1 MDQHHTPQTPVAQA
15 MLYEH
20 RPMVTAKGVPIDP
33 PDKGTPFSRM
43 VAVALA
49 IVVASLTILFQNTGD
64 DLHRAVLGS
73 PPAPPP
79 PELTINDPAPGT
91 YGSTD
96 ILSRIYLKM
105 RRLVVSAEQMENT
118 GGGSKFHSPSMMS
131 NIDPMIQVD
140 EDRVRAAIMSAEF
153 ENTES
158 ALNRLDKLEAD
169 LAIKDSGLSVEE
181 SHPLL
186 ARDIRVL
193 RTIYAGEIDTL
204 TQEDRD
210 YLVTRY
216 QLLGRG
222 ALTFGMSDND
232 PARKPLVTGAIAPLL
247 LIGSFAL
254 LVLLTGFVMLVVGIV
269 LLGSGKIRTR
279 MHRPTRGGSVFL
291 ETYAVFVGAFLV
303 YVLIATMIDHYPSLH
318 QYGVFILPAQWILL
332 VTVFWGLLR
341 GMNFSK
347 WRHAIGLY
355 GGRKLLTEMGVG
367 VLVYLASV
375 PLFLLGTLVTILLFT
390 IKEWLFPSG
399 EGESLP
405 PNEIF
410 EIIAKGDTVTVIL
423 LLTLATIWAP
433 ICEELIFRGALFR
446 HLRGYLHWT
455 LAALGSAVL
464 FAFMHSYGPLFV
476 TPLIVLGFMFAFMRH
491 WRGSLIAPMTAHFTH
506 NFSIMMLTVLMVRLI
521 S

>member
-1 MDQHHTPQTPVAQA
+1 MDQHQTPQTPVAQA

-20 RPMVTAKGVPIDP
+20 RPMITAKGVPIDP
-33 PDKGTPFSRM
+33 PDKGTPFSRT
-43 VAVALA
+43 VAVVLA

-73 PPAPPP
+73 PPAPPA
-79 PELTINDPAPGT
+79 PELTAEDPAPGV

-96 ILSRIYLKM
+96 IISRMYLKM
-105 RRLVVSAEQMENT
+105 RHIVMGADPQSAPMFME
-118 GGGSKFHSPSMMS
+118 
-131 NIDPMIQVD
+131 NIDPTIVTD

-153 ENTES
+153 EDAES
-158 ALNRLDKLEAD
+158 AIIRLDLLGDELALENTD
-169 LAIKDSGLSVEE
+169 LAADE

-186 ARDIRVL
+186 SRDIRVL
-193 RTIYAGEIDTL
+193 RTIYSGDIQSVS
-204 TQEDRD
+204 QEDRD

-216 QLLGRG
+216 QLLGKA

-232 PARKPLVTGAIAPLL
+232 PSRKPLITGAMGPLL
-247 LIGSFAL
+247 LLGTFFV
-254 LVLLTGFVMLVVGIV
+254 LVLLTGFTLLTVGIV
-269 LLGSGKIRTR
+269 LLGSGKLKPK
-279 MHRPTRGGSVFL
+279 MHKPSRGGSVFL
-291 ETYAVFVGAFLV
+291 ETYGVFVGAFLV
-303 YVLIATMIDHYPSLH
+303 YILIATMIDHYPSLH

-332 VTVFWGLLR
+332 VTVFWGLIR
-341 GMNFSK
+341 GMNFSR

-355 GGRKLLTEMGVG
+355 GGRQIFKEISCG
-367 VLVYLASV
+367 VLAYLASV
-375 PLFLLGTLVTILLFT
+375 PLFLLGTLVTLLLFFL
-390 IKEWLFPSG
+390 KEVLFPSG
-399 EGESLP
+399 GEETIP

-410 EIIAKGDTVTVIL
+410 EFIANGDTVSIIL

-476 TPLIVLGFMFAFMRH
+476 TPLIVLGFMFAFIRH
-491 WRGSLIAPMTAHFTH
+491 WRGSLIAPMTAHFVH
-506 NFSIMMLTVLMVRLI
+506 NFSVMMLTVMMVRMI